1 MSLPLSKVLAPKR
14 GNSLDVERENFEKT
28 QTTSISK
35 AINNHE
41 SPVKE
46 KHVRNAILGTFR
58 EKGAGTFWSVVMKL
72 PLQGNPIV
80 CWKFCHVLHKLLREG
95 HQHVIPDSQRYK
107 SHLTD
112 LGKLWGLLKEGYG
125 RLISCYCNVLLIKLD
140 FHRRNPRFPG
150 NMIVTDE
157 ELDDIGE
164 KDVNVFFQLTCEMF
178 DYMEEILA
186 LQAAVF
192 GSLDMSRS
200 NSMTNTGQCRLAP
213 LIPCIQDS
221 SLLYDYIVK
230 VLFKLH
236 AALSQD
242 TLTGHRER
250 FLKQFKGLQQF
261 YINSS
266 NLQYFKYLIQVPLLP
281 DKPPNFLVAS
291 DLNTHVSPV
300 VILPPQTD
308 TPENEFVEGHLVDT
322 SVPPQAQAQFEDV
335 FGSGG
340 MGEFNFQQRNG
351 SISPNQ
357 LAEKDRLVE
366 QLLKEIEDLKME
378 LKKMK
383 IEYERQ
389 IDDLKRLIITH
400 EGQIAELEKRLEI
413 VQKEKEDLEQQL
425 TAATTIEETL
435 SKATEAE
442 KKAKCQE
449 EKFYKMKEVYTKLRE
464 EHIAL
469 IRSKAEAD
477 KQITTLKTTL
487 EDVKASKEA
496 ITEKLQL
503 AEREKSLVEGKLQKS
518 ANYDAELATVTAL
531 KKQLEEMNKK
541 LLNDLEISMK
551 EKTEMEENI
560 NSLNKSKEQL
570 EEHIKDIQQHRDTTE
585 TQLNNQLDRYSSLF
599 DGIITECCHNIEH
612 SLDEFENPFLAAVTC
627 TPEYLLYQAEVV
639 KIAAVNMKNICCD
652 FSYNSPEIN
661 KHLQSLTGFS
671 HLMADFLIQGKT
683 TTHSSSDLEK
693 ADELVNACRT
703 LGLKTI
709 DLFNCL
715 RSKDNIMKDKS
726 ETMNSVLDCIETIA
740 SLTDTLVPNIT
751 ANESQSLS
759 DMVEEE
765 LSSMDRIIEEAALR
779 IEELLKNSRAGDTG
793 IKLEVNGKILD
804 ACTNLMRAIKVLVE
818 SSKDLQEEIISQG
831 KGSVS
836 VKEFYSRNHRWTE
849 GLISAAKVVG
859 LAAKFLVDAADKVV
873 RGNAKFEELVV
884 ASQEIAAA
892 TAQLVVASKV
902 KAEKG
907 SERMAKLSNASRQVS
922 ECTGNVVATA
932 KNCAQLTEESEV
944 MDFTKLT
951 LHQAKKLEMES
962 QVHLLELE
970 SALVKERARLAGL
983 RKQHYHLA
991 GASEGWEEEDV
1002 QQ

>member
-1 MSLPLSKVLAPKR
+1 MALPLSKVLAQRR

-95 HQHVIPDSQRYK
+95 HQHVIPDSQRYR
-107 SHLTD
+107 SHLID

-125 RLISCYCNVLLIKLD
+125 RLISCYCNVLLVKLD

-150 NMIVTDE
+150 NMCVTDD

-186 LQAAVF
+186 LQASVF

-322 SVPPQAQAQFEDV
+322 SVPTSIPTHFEDV
-335 FGSGG
+335 FGSSG

-378 LKKMK
+378 LKRMK

-389 IDDLKRLIITH
+389 TDDLKRLIISH
-400 EGQIAELEKRLEI
+400 EGQIAELEKRVEMQ
-413 VQKEKEDLEQQL
+413 QKEKEELEQQL
-425 TAATTIEETL
+425 TAATATEETL
-435 SKATEAE
+435 TKATEAE
-442 KKAKCQE
+442 KKAKLQE
-449 EKFYKMKEVYTKLRE
+449 EKFYRMKEVYTKLRE
-464 EHIAL
+464 EHISL

-477 KQITTLKTTL
+477 KQVATLKSTL
-487 EDVKASKEA
+487 EEVKTSKEE
-496 ITEKLQL
+496 ISERLQL
-503 AEREKSLVEGKLQKS
+503 AEREKNLVEGKLQKS
-518 ANYDAELATVTAL
+518 SNADVELATITTL
-531 KKQLEEMNKK
+531 KNQLEEMNKK
-541 LLNDLEISMK
+541 LLNDLDENTK
-551 EKTEMEENI
+551 QKVELEENVT
-560 NSLNKSKEQL
+560 SLNKSKEYL
-570 EEHIKDIQQHRDTTE
+570 EEHIKEIQQNRDLTE
-585 TQLNNQLDRYSSLF
+585 TQLNSQLDRYSTLF
-599 DGIITECCHNIEH
+599 ESIIKECRHNVEMA
-612 SLDEFENPFLAAVTC
+612 LDEFENPYLTAVTC
-627 TPEYLLYQAEVV
+627 TPEYLLYQAEIV
-639 KIAAVNMKNICCD
+639 KISAVNIKNICCD
-652 FSYNSPEIN
+652 FSYDSPEIN

-671 HLMADFLIQGKT
+671 HIMADFLIHGKT
-683 TTHSSSDLEK
+683 TSHSSSNLEK
-693 ADELVNACRT
+693 ADELINACRT
-703 LGLKTI
+703 LGLKTL
-709 DLFNCL
+709 DLFDCL
-715 RSKDNIMKDKS
+715 KSKDNELKDKS
-726 ETMNSVLDCIETIA
+726 DTMNSVLDCIESVA
-740 SLTDTLVPNIT
+740 SLADILVPNIT
-751 ANESQSLS
+751 ANDSQSLS

-765 LSSMDRIIEEAALR
+765 LTCMDRIIEEAALR
-779 IEELLKNSRAGDTG
+779 IEELLKSSRAGDTG

-804 ACTNLMRAIKVLVE
+804 ACTNLMQAIKVLVE

-836 VKEFYSRNHRWTE
+836 AKEFYSRNHRWTE

-873 RGNAKFEELVV
+873 KGNAKFEELMV

-907 SERMAKLSNASRQVS
+907 SARLAKLSTASRQVS
-922 ECTGNVVATA
+922 ESTGNVVATA

-970 SALVKERARLAGL
+970 SALVKERIRLAGL

-991 GASEGWEEEDV
+991 GASEGWEEEDI